1 MQIKL
6 SIDNRFISLCNVDTE
21 FDDTGKKKIS
31 EAWKLVERFINNSN
45 FAGVQNLIV
54 SLDIDGTVFFDKTK
68 VRLKKSQY
76 KNVFN
81 VFEEF
86 LQDKIYFFKQL
97 EEEEKTDFLCRQYQS
112 NLKQIKIIHTLSEEM
127 KDD

>member
-1 MQIKL
+1 MHIKL
-6 SIDNRFISLCNVDTE
+6 SIDNRFISLCNVDTK
-21 FDDTGKKKIS
+21 FDKDGKVILIK
-31 EAWKLVERFINNSN
+31 AWKNVERFIINSN

-54 SLDIDGTVFFDKTK
+54 SLEIDGISMFDKTK

-76 KNVFN
+76 KNVFC

-112 NLKQIKIIHTLSEEM
+112 NLKQIKIIHTLCEEM
-127 KDD
+127 KAQ

>member
-1 MQIKL
+1 MHIKL
-6 SIDNRFISLCNVDTE
+6 SIDNRFISLCNVSTE
-21 FDDTGKKKIS
+21 FDDAGKKKII
-31 EAWKLVERFINNSN
+31 EAWKTVERFICNSN

-54 SLDIDGTVFFDKTK
+54 SLEIDETTFFDKTK
-68 VRLKKSQY
+68 VRLKKNHY

-97 EEEEKTDFLCRQYQS
+97 EEEEKNDFLCRQYQS

-127 KDD
+127 KDE